1 MQPEP
6 SAARVEGPVPSP
18 DPRVEAG
25 RSVLAR
31 FGYAWTD
38 KLFPRD
44 DYPEMWALL
53 LGDFHG
59 AGRTPAPAWHDLV
72 TEQQDSAREYMD
84 CRLVADRRYDLCSEA
99 QNELY
104 SAGIGAA
111 LVEKYTTLRDSYED
125 SVEAFGAA
133 RERLQALLD
142 DA

>member
-1 MQPEP
+1 MRPELV
-6 SAARVEGPVPSP
+6 ADQGQGPVPSP

-31 FGYAWTD
+31 FGYAWSD
-38 KLFPRD
+38 KLLPRD
-44 DYPEMWALL
+44 DYPEMWAVLR
-53 LGDFHG
+53 GDFHG
-59 AGRTPAPAWHDLV
+59 SGRAPAPTWDDLAADRQ
-72 TEQQDSAREYMD
+72 EMAREYMD

-104 SAGIGAA
+104 TAGIGVM

-125 SVEAFGAA
+125 SVNAFGAA

-142 DA
+142 NA